1 MIVHDTLTLDA
12 PRRTREGFLV
22 ASVRA
27 ARTGIQTYTGREA
40 DPENAHG
47 FRDAKSVSIYRDE
60 SEVFHRDSLRSFSVL
75 DVTVDH
81 PSEAVTADNWKQY
94 AVGVTGEEVVRDG
107 EYIRI
112 PMMLKDAAAIRIVEG
127 GKHELSVGYDTQ
139 LDWTPGVTADG
150 LQFDARQTMIRA
162 NHISIVDRARGGPEL
177 RIGDKMAKI
186 VRDGVPV
193 EVNDDAKIIID
204 GLDAKITKLT
214 ADLAAANT
222 TIGTHVATIATKDG
236 EIAALNAKLGDATL
250 TPAKLDAAVAAR
262 AKVVD
267 AAKKILP
274 TIDATGKTD
283 AEIRRLAVAAK
294 LGDAA
299 AAMTDDGVIGA
310 FTVLAASDTAAPD
323 PIRDALRT
331 VVPLGDARAKAEA
344 AYQAHVKELR
354 EAHKKTA

>member
-1 MIVHDTLTLDA
+1 MIFHDVLTLDA

-27 ARTGIQTYTGREA
+27 ARTGIQTYSGREA
-40 DPENAHG
+40 DPDNSHG
-47 FRDAKSVSIYRDE
+47 FRDRREVAIYRDE
-60 SEVFHRDSLRSFSVL
+60 TEVFHVDSLRSFSVL

-81 PSEAVTADNWKQY
+81 PAEPVTADNWKQH

-107 EYIRI
+107 EFIRI
-112 PMMLKDAAAIRIVEG
+112 PMMLKDAAAIRLVED
-127 GKHELSVGYDTQ
+127 GKRELSVGYDTQ
-139 LDWTPGVTADG
+139 LDWTPGTTADG
-150 LQFDARQTMIRA
+150 LHFDARQTMIRA

-177 RIGDKMAKI
+177 KIGDQVMAKI

-222 TIGTHVATIATKDG
+222 LVGTHVATIATKDG
-236 EIAALNAKLGDATL
+236 EIAALNAKLKDAVVTD
-250 TPAKLDAAVAAR
+250 AKIEAHAALR
-262 AKVVD
+262 A

-274 TIDATGKTD
+274 TLDATGKTD
-283 AEIRRLAVAAK
+283 AEIRRLVVAAK

-299 AAMTDDGVIGA
+299 TGMDDNAISGA
-310 FTVLAASDTAAPD
+310 FTVLAASDAGTDTLRNA
-323 PIRDALRT
+323 IKDA
-331 VVPLGDARAKAEA
+331 VPVADMRAKAEA
-344 AYQAHVKELR
+344 AWQKRVQELR
-354 EAHKKTA
+354 DGYKQTA